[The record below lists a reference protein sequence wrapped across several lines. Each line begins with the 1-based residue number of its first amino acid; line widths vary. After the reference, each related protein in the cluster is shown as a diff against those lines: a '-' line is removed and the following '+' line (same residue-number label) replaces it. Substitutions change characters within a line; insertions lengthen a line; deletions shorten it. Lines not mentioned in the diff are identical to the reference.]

1 MHGDRK
7 ILFQDI
13 KAMSYFG
20 HLFYVC
26 EIQFQDM
33 IRAILFKAVPSAPDK
48 GVEVRIATSEIFW
61 LAGRV
66 GELKP

>member
-1 MHGDRK
+1 
-7 ILFQDI
+7 
-13 KAMSYFG
+13 
-20 HLFYVC
+20 
-26 EIQFQDM
+26 M

-48 GVEVRIATSEIFW
+48 GVEVRIATAEIFW